1 MELFHLTNAF
11 LIPQILQEGLQPE
24 LRERS
29 RQCEKEEAIF
39 LSTSMEA
46 LDDAVLNWFADEV
59 SEEVPLGVLKVT
71 IPESWEKNIFI
82 DPNVGY
88 EAVCKVPIPP
98 ELIQEYYT
106 EIEF

>member
-11 LIPQILQEGLQPE
+11 LIPQILQEGLRPE
-24 LRERS
+24 QGKRS
-29 RQCEKEEAIF
+29 RQCETEEAIF
-39 LSTSMEA
+39 LFTSMASLE
-46 LDDAVLNWFADEV
+46 DAVLNWFAEEV
-59 SEEVPLGVLKVT
+59 NDEVPLGVLKVT

-98 ELIQEYYT
+98 EFIQEYYA

>member
-1 MELFHLTNAF
+1 MELFHLTSRH
-11 LIPQILQEGLQPE
+11 LISQILQEGLFPQ
-24 LRERS
+24 LGERS
-29 RQCEKEEAIF
+29 SQCEEERAIF
-39 LSTSMEA
+39 LFPSMED
-46 LDDAVLNWFADEV
+46 LEYAVLNWFADEV

>member
-39 LSTSMEA
+39 LFTSMEA

-59 SEEVPLGVLKVT
+59 SEEVPLGVLKDT
-71 IPESWEKNIFI
+71 IPESI